1 MRNIFFNSINNS
13 KNYLKHVEY
22 LLSDYQLIRNKHFSI
37 KCLKVLQPLFLN
49 SNILLTHSATAGL
62 EIIAHLLNIEKGD
75 EVILPS
81 FTFVSSANSFV
92 SQGSIP
98 VFVDI
103 EKEGLSI
110 DLGLVEKAITP
121 KTKAVVAVHYAGHPC
136 DLNRLKEI
144 CMKHQIYLIE
154 DAAMAFGNNFEG
166 IQLGGIGDFG
176 VISFDVTKQ
185 ISSIQGG
192 LLIVNNEKFQKR
204 ANNIYHNGTNRSN
217 FTNGIVPHYEW
228 VDVGSK
234 YQMNELN
241 AAFLYE
247 DLNQFLEV
255 LTIRNKLSKI
265 YYKELLPLKNK
276 HQLTLMPQE
285 LLEENYHEF
294 YVLLKDK
301 LDRDKCINYLAE
313 RAIEAMFHYT
323 PLHNSKKGR
332 LFINNELPNTT
343 EISDRLLRLP
353 LHAEMDEEDVR
364 YIAKQVISYCD
375 E

>member
-1 MRNIFFNSINNS
+1 MRIVSFNSIS
-13 KNYLKHVEY
+13 KSKKYLKHLEY
-22 LLSDYQLIRNKHFSI
+22 LLSDYELIRNKHFSI
-37 KCLKVLQPLFLN
+37 KCLKELQPLFSN

-75 EVILPS
+75 EIILPS

-92 SQGSIP
+92 SHGATPI
-98 VFVDI
+98 FVDI
-103 EKEGLSI
+103 EKET
-110 DLGLVEKAITP
+110 LGINLALVEKAITP

-136 DLNRLKEI
+136 DLNRLKGI

-192 LLIVNNEKFQKR
+192 LLIVNNKKFQKR
-204 ANNIYHNGTNRSN
+204 ANDIYHNGTNRSN
-217 FTNGIVPHYEW
+217 FTKGIVPHYEW

-247 DLNQFLEV
+247 DLNQFTEV
-255 LTIRNKLSKI
+255 LVTRNKLSKI
-265 YYKELLPLKNK
+265 YYKELLPFENK
-276 HQLTLMPQE
+276 HQLMLMPQE
-285 LLEENYHEF
+285 LLENNYHEF

-313 RAIEAMFHYT
+313 RAIEAMFHYI

-332 LFINNELPNTT
+332 LFISNELPNTI
-343 EISDRLLRLP
+343 EISERLLRLP

-375 E
+375 G